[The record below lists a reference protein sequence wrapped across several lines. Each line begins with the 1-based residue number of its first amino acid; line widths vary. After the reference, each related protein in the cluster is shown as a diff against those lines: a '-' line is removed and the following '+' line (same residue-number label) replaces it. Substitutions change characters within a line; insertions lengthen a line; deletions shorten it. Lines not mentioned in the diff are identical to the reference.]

1 MLVSTIVY
9 FPSVLYFCCFVLPLS
24 FNLRQFF
31 GYAHVYVRTGRY
43 TPDNHQTGRMAK
55 QQAPKWKKIGI
66 VTTASKG
73 PQLQISSECIKVFE
87 LVEGEK

>member
-1 MLVSTIVY
+1 
-9 FPSVLYFCCFVLPLS
+9 
-24 FNLRQFF
+24 
-31 GYAHVYVRTGRY
+31 VRTGRY